1 MIQGDS
7 LLPTLRAM
15 LWIKAIHVIFVVS
28 WFAGLLYLPRL
39 FVYHTEAVNEV
50 EHKRFCVMEKKLYGI
65 SLIAMIGTWIFGIA
79 TLLAADAAYSKVAYL
94 GMGWLHAK
102 MLLVVVLSGY
112 QGWLKT
118 RVRAFAARKNDKSA
132 TFYRIANE
140 VPAVILIAVVILV
153 IVKPF

>member
-1 MIQGDS
+1 
-7 LLPTLRAM
+7 M
-15 LWIKAIHVIFVVS
+15 LWIKAIHVVFVVS

-39 FVYHTEAVNEV
+39 FVYHTEVVGEI
-50 EHKRFCVMEKKLYGI
+50 EHNRFCVMEKRLYGI
-65 SLIAMIGTWIFGIA
+65 SLIAMIGSWVFGIA
-79 TLLAADAAYSKVAYL
+79 TLLAADPAYAKAQYW

-102 MLLVVVLSGY
+102 LLLVVALSGY

-132 TFYRIANE
+132 KFYRLINE